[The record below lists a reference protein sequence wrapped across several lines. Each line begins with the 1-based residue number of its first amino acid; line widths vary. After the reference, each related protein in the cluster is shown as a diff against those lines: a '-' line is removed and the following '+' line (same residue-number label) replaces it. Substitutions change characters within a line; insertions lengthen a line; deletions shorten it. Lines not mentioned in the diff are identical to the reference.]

1 MTFGSLMLFEDSAPF
16 LQLSRA
22 VIASTVLVT
31 TGFCL
36 LVLYFVVRTQRR
48 KFVSGREGMA
58 GLTGETLT
66 EVHRSGQ
73 VFVRGEYWTAF
84 SVEPIAAGEVIEVVR
99 LADDMRLE
107 VRRSMVDDSER
118 STILASGSDK
128 EVGK

>member
-1 MTFGSLMLFEDSAPF
+1 M
-16 LQLSRA
+16 
-22 VIASTVLVT
+22 VI

-58 GLTGETLT
+58 GLTGEAIT
-66 EVHRSGQ
+66 EVHHCGQ

-84 SVEPIAAGEVIEVVR
+84 SGESISAGEAIEVVR

-107 VRRSMVDDSER
+107 VRRVMVDAIES
-118 STILASGSDK
+118 STSVSSGSDK
-128 EVGK
+128 EVGI